1 MNGTDRGKLEERQL
15 SLRKERAAQQDFYEL
30 MKGYPES
37 DVKNGLLARISGELA
52 SLDIQLRE
60 VEAALGRLP
69 QEPAPAQS

>member
-1 MNGTDRGKLEERQL
+1 MNGTDRGKLEERQVF
-15 SLRKERAAQQDFYEL
+15 LRKERAAQHDFYEL

-37 DVKNGLLARISGELA
+37 EVRNGLLARIAGELA

-69 QEPAPAQS
+69 PAEPAPT